1 MKTGSG
7 RDEDEDEDED
17 GAIAAEDTGNPA
29 HL

>member
-1 MKTGSG
+1 LKAGSG

>member
-1 MKTGSG
+1 LKTGSG